1 MSILNYL
8 KANNTEINKK
18 KGARKTIKKDMSI
31 ESMRGKID
39 SIIAQSY
46 SYVGRTAFC
55 PIISVEDID
64 TISELILGIERKLNM
79 TIIPAR
85 LTTNSELCSAIQF
98 IRYDL
103 DDETY
108 VAVLKQYINYLI
120 EKNIPK

>member
-8 KANNTEINKK
+8 KTNNKK
-18 KGARKTIKKDMSI
+18 VKGVHKDMSI

-39 SIIAQSY
+39 SLIAQSY

-64 TISELILGIERKLNM
+64 TISDLILGIERKLNK
-79 TIIPAR
+79 TIIPSS
-85 LTTNSELCSAIQF
+85 LKTNSELCSVIQF
-98 IRYDL
+98 IRYDI